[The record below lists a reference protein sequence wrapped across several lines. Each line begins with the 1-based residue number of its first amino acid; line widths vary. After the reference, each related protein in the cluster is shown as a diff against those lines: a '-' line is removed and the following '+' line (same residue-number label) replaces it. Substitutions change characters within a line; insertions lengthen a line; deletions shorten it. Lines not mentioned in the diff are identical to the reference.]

1 MSLLRRPMPELLAEE
16 LRRLDPDEVYRDA
29 AARFAKDLAHGTATP
44 GVANEPVS
52 ATPRRRRP
60 SPPGSTRKS
69 RRRRERPGGPG
80 PPRPGPARR
89 GRRGAAGHPIADA
102 QAARGSASVVLTGGG
117 VGTAVLAALAATGAR
132 DAIDWDRLDVWWGD
146 ERFRPAG
153 DAERNETGAR
163 AALLDHVPVDP
174 ARVHPMAPSD
184 GPDGDDP
191 EAAAER
197 YAAELRAAA
206 GGDAV
211 PAFDVL
217 MLGVGPD
224 AHVASLF
231 PGTPAAAR
239 RASGR
244 GGARLPSRRRPGSR

>member
-1 MSLLRRPMPELLAEE
+1 MSAPEVLVHRDQDLLA
-16 LRRLDPDEVYRDA
+16 DA
-29 AARFAKDLAHGTATP
+29 AAARL
-44 GVANEPVS
+44 V
-52 ATPRRRRP
+52 
-60 SPPGSTRKS
+60 TRL
-69 RRRRERPGGPG
+69 
-80 PPRPGPARR
+80 
-89 GRRGAAGHPIADA
+89 ADA

-117 VGTAVLAALAATGAR
+117 VGTAVLAALAAAGAR
-132 DAIDWDRLDVWWGD
+132 DAIDWGRLDVWWGD

-206 GGDAV
+206 GPEGGPV

-217 MLGVGPD
+217 MLGMGPD

-231 PGTPAAAR
+231 PGLPALRDERPVAAVHDSPKPPPTRISLTFPSLRAAREVWVLAAGESKADAVRLGLAGTDPEQAPVAGARGRDRTLFLLDTAAA
-239 RASGR
+239 S
-244 GGARLPSRRRPGSR
+244 RLPG

>member
-1 MSLLRRPMPELLAEE
+1 MSAPQVLVHRDLDLLAEA
-16 LRRLDPDEVYRDA
+16 A
-29 AARFAKDLAHGTATP
+29 AARL
-44 GVANEPVS
+44 V
-52 ATPRRRRP
+52 
-60 SPPGSTRKS
+60 TR
-69 RRRRERPGGPG
+69 
-80 PPRPGPARR
+80 
-89 GRRGAAGHPIADA
+89 IADA
-102 QAARGSASVVLTGGG
+102 QAARGTASAVLTGGG
-117 VGTAVLAALAATGAR
+117 AGTAVLAALAATGAR
-132 DAIDWDRLDVWWGD
+132 DAIDWSRLDVWWGD

-206 GGDAV
+206 GAGEPV
-211 PAFDVL
+211 PEFDVL

-231 PGTPAAAR
+231 PGMPALHDERPVVAVHDSPKPPPTRISLTFPSLRAAREVWVLAAGESKAEAVRLGLSAGTEQVRAPVAGARGKERTLFLLDTAAA
-239 RASGR
+239 S
-244 GGARLPSRRRPGSR
+244 RLPI